1 MAKYVIAREGVTPV
15 AGDMLLS
22 LTTGLQEIARVCEI
36 RIGGEA
42 ASSTKNRMAVR
53 RSGTNLITPTAQT
66 PAKKSSTSPA
76 AYTDA
81 ATTAGTQPVTAAAP
95 AIWTESLDAHGN
107 TVHWIAADDEDDLLV
122 QGATAGNNEMS
133 LESSSGTGAL
143 SAEMVF
149 KEV

>member
-1 MAKYVIAREGVTPV
+1 MAKYVIAREGATPV
-15 AGDMLLS
+15 AGNMMLG
-22 LTTGLQEIARVCEI
+22 LTTGLQEIAKVTEI

-53 RSGTNLITPTAQT
+53 RSTSNLTTPTAQT

-81 ATTAGTQPVTAAAP
+81 STTATGEPTTAAAP

-107 TVHWIAADDEDDLLV
+107 TIHWIAPEEADALLV
-122 QGATAGNNEMS
+122 QGATAGNNEIT
-133 LESSSGTGAL
+133 LESSSGTGVV
-143 SAEMVF
+143 SIEIVF
-149 KEV
+149 EEV